1 LARPGSAMR
10 RQLLQGSAMRRQLL
24 QLCLPWPRL
33 PRHGCFLSVSWASN
47 QPRECRG
54 PRDEISV
61 QSANYLPDIRLLST
75 ANPFKSLLL
84 LQKCVLKGLRKVIL
98 ERARAL
104 KKRLFW
110 KSLTRYGSRGVA
122 TGVSDAPPAAFSTHG
137 LRAVGVNPRFSLRYA
152 MRLVVLVPLHQ
163 TAMYETCNEKRCGH
177 SSAGHVIG

>member
-1 LARPGSAMR
+1 MR

-54 PRDEISV
+54 EPRDEISV

-84 LQKCVLKGLRKVIL
+84 MQKCVLLASVTPKP

-110 KSLTRYGSRGVA
+110 MSITRYGSRGVA
-122 TGVSDAPPAAFSTHG
+122 TGVPDAPPAAFSTHG
-137 LRAVGVNPRFSLRYA
+137 LA
-152 MRLVVLVPLHQ
+152 RLPALVLAH
-163 TAMYETCNEKRCGH
+163 CG
-177 SSAGHVIG
+177 AGCIFQRSEPNQRRT

>member
-1 LARPGSAMR
+1 
-10 RQLLQGSAMRRQLL
+10 MRRQLL

-54 PRDEISV
+54 EPRDEISV

-84 LQKCVLKGLRKVIL
+84 MQKCVLLASVTPKP

-110 KSLTRYGSRGVA
+110 MSITRYGSRGVA
-122 TGVSDAPPAAFSTHG
+122 TGVSDAPPGAFSTHG
-137 LRAVGVNPRFSLRYA
+137 LQWTMYNGPVHGFVVYSGVWPWAWTVHGGPIER
-152 MRLVVLVPLHQ
+152 P
-163 TAMYETCNEKRCGH
+163 
-177 SSAGHVIG
+177 

>member
-1 LARPGSAMR
+1 MR

-54 PRDEISV
+54 EPRDEISV

-84 LQKCVLKGLRKVIL
+84 MQKCVLLASVTPKP

-110 KSLTRYGSRGVA
+110 MSITRYGSRGVA
-122 TGVSDAPPAAFSTHG
+122 TGVSDAPPGAFSTHG
-137 LRAVGVNPRFSLRYA
+137 LIRQCRAATDLRKRGSVPPDICSALYFHWPRTT
-152 MRLVVLVPLHQ
+152 P
-163 TAMYETCNEKRCGH
+163 
-177 SSAGHVIG
+177 

>member
-1 LARPGSAMR
+1 MR

-54 PRDEISV
+54 EPRDEISV

-84 LQKCVLKGLRKVIL
+84 LQKCVLLASVTPKP

-110 KSLTRYGSRGVA
+110 KSITRYGSRGVA
-122 TGVSDAPPAAFSTHG
+122 TGVPDAPPAAFSTHG
-137 LRAVGVNPRFSLRYA
+137 LNCTHQVHPSLSIRGS
-152 MRLVVLVPLHQ
+152 
-163 TAMYETCNEKRCGH
+163 EIRCG
-177 SSAGHVIG
+177 SFQGHLLFADQCWLV

>member
-1 LARPGSAMR
+1 MR

-54 PRDEISV
+54 EPRDEISV

-84 LQKCVLKGLRKVIL
+84 LQKCVLKGLRKAIL

-122 TGVSDAPPAAFSTHG
+122 TGVPDAPPAAFSTHG
-137 LRAVGVNPRFSLRYA
+137 LSLAFAVWRWPALLLLPPGAALGAPGGQGWVGPGLPGAARAPCPS
-152 MRLVVLVPLHQ
+152 PPPP
-163 TAMYETCNEKRCGH
+163 
-177 SSAGHVIG
+177 S

>member
-1 LARPGSAMR
+1 MR

-54 PRDEISV
+54 EPRDEISV

-84 LQKCVLKGLRKVIL
+84 LQKCVLKGLIKAIL

-110 KSLTRYGSRGVA
+110 MSITRYGSRGVA

-137 LRAVGVNPRFSLRYA
+137 LIPLRRQAYISRSGLHIWVQCA
-152 MRLVVLVPLHQ
+152 IYLGTCYVLKCSIIV
-163 TAMYETCNEKRCGH
+163 
-177 SSAGHVIG
+177 